1 MQYFRQ
7 AIRCFLLLPFLLADF
22 TAQAQQRQLPYEE
35 QIILDAPYAN
45 RPFEEV
51 IREIGEKH
59 GFRVFFADSTGTMVE
74 GSFQSSSLGALLR
87 AVSSTSSLRYFWFD
101 AQNLLFF
108 SGDRLEEVLQS
119 NYLETIARQSSSGSE
134 PGSSAARVQPAGNEN
149 IQYSQANRE
158 RKREIVLS
166 GKVVNAA
173 DGEGL
178 YGGTVY
184 FEELSKGVKTDF
196 DGNFQLRL
204 PPGAYNITVSGV
216 GFDPE
221 QDRVFLPYDG
231 DMTISL
237 FEKSI
242 QMKEAVVTA
251 RASDQQVSNVASGQE
266 RLDMATIEK
275 MPAFMGEVDVV
286 RSITMLPG
294 ISTTGEGSAGFQVRG
309 GSADQNLILMDG
321 IPVFQTSHLFGFFSA
336 FHPDLVQEATVHK
349 GSMPAEFGGRVS
361 SILDVR
367 TRTGNSEKLNLNGG
381 IGLVSS
387 RLAVDG
393 PLLNKNTTFSIG
405 GRTSYSDWILG
416 RVNDIQVRNS
426 KASFYDAHGKIRHR
440 FSDTDQLVVTG
451 YLSGDTFKFAAD
463 TLYQYESKA
472 ASLGWSHAFSNQSLL
487 DVNTF
492 FSQYNSVTSGGG
504 VSQAFTI
511 DSDISLYGAQLDL
524 TLPAGSLHQL
534 KAGASS
540 MLYLVNPGILEAD
553 HPESAI
559 QRLQIQEERGV
570 ESAVYIS
577 DRLDISPRL
586 TVEAGLRYSMFHTLG
601 PSDVYGYAPNT
612 PKSRFSITDTIRY
625 GENELMA
632 WYGGLEPRLS
642 MRYMLDFYQ
651 SVKFSYNRTRQYIH
665 LISNTASITPV
676 DIWKLSNRY
685 VRPQYGDQVNLGYF
699 RNARDGRYEFSAE
712 VYYKWLGQLIEYE
725 DGAQLLLN
733 PVLEADLL
741 NARGKAYGAEFMM
754 EKKEGKLTG
763 WLSYTYS
770 RSFRKTLSEWT
781 NEQINEGNYYP
792 ANFDKPHDLTA
803 IGNYQLARRWRVSA
817 NFTYSTGRPTTYA
830 EGRYVY
836 DGVVI
841 PDYSERNMHRIPDY
855 HRLDLSLTMDE
866 TLKKNKKWTGS
877 WTFSVYNVYARKNA
891 YSVYFKSSAREYPG
905 AYQLSI
911 LGVPFPSV
919 TYNFKFK

>member
-1 MQYFRQ
+1 MRYFRQ
-7 AIRCFLLLPFLLADF
+7 AIRFFALLPFVF
-22 TAQAQQRQLPYEE
+22 TFFGLQAQQRELPYGD
-35 QIILDAPYAN
+35 QIILDAPYTG
-45 RPFEEV
+45 RPITEV
-51 IREIGEKH
+51 IREIGRKH
-59 GFRVFFADSTGTMVE
+59 GFRIFLADSAEVNVNGN
-74 GSFQSSSLGALLR
+74 FQDQPLSALLR
-87 AVSSTSSLRYFWFD
+87 SVAGSASLRYFWFD
-101 AQNLLFF
+101 SNNLLFF
-108 SGDRLEEVLQS
+108 SGERLEEVLES
-119 NYLETIARQSSSGSE
+119 SYLENIARQSATASESGSS
-134 PGSSAARVQPAGNEN
+134 PAPDQPARNEN
-149 IQYSQANRE
+149 IRYSQANQE
-158 RKREIVLS
+158 RKREISIS
-166 GKVVNAA
+166 GKVINAA
-173 DGEGL
+173 NEEPL
-178 YGGTVY
+178 YGATVY
-184 FEELSKGVKTDF
+184 FEELSKGVTADF
-196 DGNFQLRL
+196 DGNFQLRI
-204 PPGAYNITVSGV
+204 PPGVYNVTISGV
-216 GFDPE
+216 GFDQE
-221 QDRVFLPYDG
+221 QDRIFLPYDG
-231 DMTISL
+231 ELAIGL
-237 FEKSI
+237 FERSI

-266 RLDMATIEK
+266 RLDIATIEK
-275 MPAFMGEVDVV
+275 MPAFLGEVDVV

-349 GSMPAEFGGRVS
+349 GSMPAEYGGRVS

-367 TRTGNSEKLNLNGG
+367 TKSGNQEKLNVHGG

-387 RLAVDG
+387 RLAFDG
-393 PLLNKNTTFSIG
+393 PLLNKNTTFSLG

-416 RVNDIQVRNS
+416 RVNDIQVKNS

-440 FSDTDQLVVTG
+440 FSDADQLVLTG
-451 YLSGDTFKFAAD
+451 YLSGDSFKFAAD
-463 TLYQYESKA
+463 TLYQYQSRA
-472 ASLGWSHAFSNQSLL
+472 ASMNWSHAFRNQSLL
-487 DVNTF
+487 DVSTF

-504 VSQAFTI
+504 VSQAFSL

-524 TLPAGSLHQL
+524 TLPAGSAHQW

-540 MLYLVNPGILEAD
+540 MLYLVNPGVLEPD
-553 HPESAI
+553 HAESAI
-559 QRLQIQEERGV
+559 QRLKIQEERGV
-570 ESAVYIS
+570 ESAVYVS
-577 DRLDISPRL
+577 DRMDISPRL
-586 TVEAGLRYSMFHTLG
+586 TIDAGLRYSMFHSLG
-601 PSDVYGYAPNT
+601 PSEVYEYDSNT
-612 PKSRFSITDTIRY
+612 PRSRHGITDTIQY
-625 GENELMA
+625 AENELMA
-632 WYGGLEPRLS
+632 QYGGLEPRLS
-642 MRYMLDFYQ
+642 LRYMLDFYQ

-676 DIWKLSNRY
+676 DVWKLSNRY

-725 DGAQLLLN
+725 DGARLLLN

-770 RSFRKTLSEWT
+770 RSFRQTLSEWSS
-781 NEQINEGNYYP
+781 EQINQGDYYP

-803 IGNYQLARRWRVSA
+803 IGNYQLARRWRLSA

-836 DGVVI
+836 DGMLI
-841 PDYSERNMHRIPDY
+841 PDYSERNQYRIPDY
-855 HRLDLSLTMDE
+855 HRLDLSLTLDE
-866 TLKKNKKWTGS
+866 SLKKNKKWSGS

-891 YSVYFKSSAREYPG
+891 YSVYFKSSERELPG

-919 TYNFKFK
+919 TYNFTFK